1 MGFIYNH
8 IIVIFMSKLIQY
20 GVEFTNREVFRWFI
34 EEIEYIKEEIAK
46 IYRKYKEKF
55 KKSLESLAKS
65 KKGKEKEYAKK
76 LLELMR
82 NEEEL
87 LKRFIRS
94 ENIEAEVL
102 LAEMTRILLKV
113 FTMKEENKANATK
126 SRVKT
131 FEIIKKDREKIYE
144 LSKKIAIRTGNIP
157 LTLVV
162 IEAER

>member
-1 MGFIYNH
+1 
-8 IIVIFMSKLIQY
+8 
-20 GVEFTNREVFRWFI
+20 
-34 EEIEYIKEEIAK
+34 
-46 IYRKYKEKF
+46 
-55 KKSLESLAKS
+55 
-65 KKGKEKEYAKK
+65 
-76 LLELMR
+76 MR